1 MLTLKPPNPVKKGA
15 EGSSVSDP
23 GPAGVTPGEGHFPSR
38 VCPEGRQSWPD
49 CQEISGFFFPLR

>member
-23 GPAGVTPGEGHFPSR
+23 GPAGGDTRRGTFPQ
-38 VCPEGRQSWPD
+38 QSVP
-49 CQEISGFFFPLR
+49 